1 MNKHTINLLTTFILS
16 ALVLI
21 AYFIFNISLLFLIP
35 IFIIH
40 VSIVLYGVLNL
51 DFNYF
56 FTTITQGDTNQN
68 QIAITFD
75 DGPVEQ
81 SLEMLKLLEE
91 HDVPATFFCIG
102 KNIEQYPAI
111 LQQMDK
117 QGHLIGNHSYT
128 HAHSFDFY
136 PSKKVLQELNDCSKI
151 IKKTINKKPL
161 FFRPP
166 NGVSNPMIAK
176 ALKQTKLKSIGWN
189 IRTFD
194 TSIKNP
200 DALFKKVCKKIKP
213 GAIILM
219 HDTMPH
225 TVTLVSNL
233 ITYCKE
239 NNYEIVSL
247 DKLLNTTAYE

>member
-1 MNKHTINLLTTFILS
+1 MNKHTINILTTLILS

-21 AYFIFNISLLFLIP
+21 AHFVFKASLLFLIP
-35 IFIIH
+35 IFIVHI
-40 VSIVLYGVLNL
+40 SLVLYGVLNL

-56 FTTITQGDTNQN
+56 LKTIIQGETKQK
-68 QIAITFD
+68 QIALTFD

-81 SLEMLKLLEE
+81 SLEMLKVLQEYQ
-91 HDVPATFFCIG
+91 VPATFFCIG
-102 KNIEQYPAI
+102 KNIKQHPAI
-111 LQQMDK
+111 LQQMDNE
-117 QGHLIGNHSYT
+117 GHLIGNHSYS

-136 PSKKVLQELNDCSKI
+136 SSKKVLQELNDCSQI
-151 IKKTINKKPL
+151 IESTINKKPL
-161 FFRPP
+161 LFRAP
-166 NGVSNPMIAK
+166 NGVSNPMIAN

-200 DALFKKVCKKIKP
+200 EAIFNKVCKKIKP

-225 TVTLVSNL
+225 SVTLVSNL